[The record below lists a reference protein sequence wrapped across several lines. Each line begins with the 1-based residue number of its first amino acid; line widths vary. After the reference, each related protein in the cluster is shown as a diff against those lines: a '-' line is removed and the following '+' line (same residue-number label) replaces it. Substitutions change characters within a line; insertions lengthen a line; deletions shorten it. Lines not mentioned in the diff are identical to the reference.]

1 MDEDRMYQVLND
13 VFKHK
18 QFKSD
23 LQRKAI
29 ETIIKGKQ
37 DVFISMPTGSGKSL
51 CFQLPGM
58 YKPGISVVVSP
69 LLALIED
76 QIDHLRNIG
85 IRAVTINSKQT
96 MTERNRITT
105 DLNRP
110 KPKTRFLYITPE
122 QASTAFLQQHLYS
135 LNHADLLN
143 YFIIDEAHCVSQ
155 WGHDFRPDYLKL
167 GQLRANKIPNVP
179 CIALTAT
186 ATAQVTKDI
195 VKSLALRKPYASFK
209 TSCFRPNLFY
219 EVRMKETLDD
229 PFKDVLD
236 YVCAKFGEPPDNNSW
251 NDNGAGIIY
260 CRTRDTC
267 DELAVRFQKSGI
279 PTKAYHA
286 GLREVDR
293 LQIQIDWM
301 EGRIP
306 LITATISFGMGI
318 DKHNV
323 RLVVHWTLPKT
334 MSGYYQESGR
344 AGRDG
349 QPSYCCLYYSRR
361 DRDAISFLLKQEATK
376 RNARNQ
382 ENCMRKSAETNFEI
396 MVKYCELPRCRH
408 RVIAEYFGDEKP
420 NCQKQCDYCKNA
432 KYADKQVQ
440 NLLQGSYGKWCRN
453 EYGSTRMV
461 KEPTEPDVELYGG
474 GRLGQQKDSKDYYG
488 EEDSDENSDDENDNN
503 RSQRKNLIL
512 NELKRRKPAPSIV
525 QEEEDDTPVIPADCP
540 LRDPSSDRIPRLNFQ
555 IRMYCFE
562 KLKSALCNNFN
573 KYFADVPHKLRD
585 GEFQVPICCADLE
598 FEVFKASKFANLYK
612 AGIFKK
618 EFEIKKLTECKNLHS
633 SLKPLWAP
641 DSSGISSDEDRKGPV
656 KNKKILA
663 KDTSSSDEQKHR
675 GSTPRK
681 EKDKNTVDTR
691 QNELTSCLTV
701 PNSDEEESDSHYT
714 AANEDEQ
721 MEEEISELEEE
732 NQAESPL
739 LFDDPESTGLTTTD
753 EDEEVELAL
762 FTPLNS
768 VLSRSSK
775 QFSKFKKSSSKHS
788 KKNDS
793 KGTNSS
799 SSAENFNNSFQ
810 EALNSSESPKTS
822 KKPSKHKH
830 SSSSPSKKSADSS
843 KASSSKTS
851 SKTAAKILKD
861 EKKESSSKIPGK
873 LSNSISLIS
882 DEDENTKSVPV
893 KKLASSIGKHGEPFH
908 RKSEKHVQKS
918 STKAKHTKRGE
929 EDFSSTGLTSDED
942 DKITEAVLVK
952 SPVPVFKKEDN
963 FHEKLEKAT
972 KVSELGLVKK
982 DKRFDEDFHSTGL
995 TSDEEDKATE
1005 KVLGNSPELVIKKDC
1020 FNRKLEE
1027 SVSPTKSP
1035 SRTKKEK
1042 RSEKRSSSEKR
1053 SKHKKLPDEN
1063 LTRDSHSSK
1072 VKENKTVVME
1082 TEFVASSPSPSLS
1095 SPSSYKVN
1103 KHKIQ
1108 EKDPLKHKHKRRKT
1122 ESSHL
1127 QNVISSIE
1135 EKMSSSEE
1143 KKGKELEGCMKPKEF
1158 HKKVIVFDHQ
1168 GTSDVPKSK
1177 SRRRQSRWDEPTNE
1191 ATNKTNSANVNQK
1204 QKENGALFPD
1214 STTEAV
1220 IVERSSV
1227 IPPPDDSWMEVVRQE
1242 KKKSSGVRFEENTS
1256 NTDSSHKVIVQE
1268 EECGANVQKNSS
1280 CSSSNNTG
1288 STNPNSHEMKKAAN
1302 LIVHY
1307 LNPYYKNGKFAS
1319 RELFKMV
1326 AKLLTQRFVKQ
1337 SNSNAENAKEIAKKL
1352 ATNYFRRHPLIS
1364 SAEDVSDMET

>member
-76 QIDHLRNIG
+76 QIDHLRNLG

-110 KPKTRFLYITPE
+110 KPKARFLYITPE

-135 LNHADLLN
+135 LNHANLLN

-229 PFKDVLD
+229 PFKDILD
-236 YVCAKFGEPPDNNSW
+236 YVCTKFGEPPDNNIW
-251 NDNGAGIIY
+251 NENGAGIIY

-293 LQIQIDWM
+293 LQIQVDWM

-323 RLVVHWTLPKT
+323 RFVVHWTLPKT

-361 DRDAISFLLKQEATK
+361 DRDAISFLLKQEATR

-420 NCQKQCDYCKNA
+420 NCQKQCDYCKNSR
-432 KYADKQVQ
+432 YADKQVQ

-461 KEPTEPDVELYGG
+461 KESTEPDEELYGG
-474 GRLGQQKDSKDYYG
+474 GRLGQQKDFKEYYG
-488 EEDSDENSDDENDNN
+488 EESGENSDNENENN
-503 RSQRKNLIL
+503 KKQCKNFIL
-512 NELKRRKPAPSIV
+512 NELKKRKTAPSIV
-525 QEEEDDTPVIPADCP
+525 HEEEDDTPVIPADCP
-540 LRDPSSDRIPRLNFQ
+540 LRDPSNDRIPRLNFQ

-612 AGIFKK
+612 AAIFKK

-656 KNKKILA
+656 KNKKTLA

-675 GSTPRK
+675 SSTPRK
-681 EKDKNTVDTR
+681 EKDKHTVETT
-691 QNELTSCLTV
+691 QNESTSCLTDQS
-701 PNSDEEESDSHYT
+701 SDEEKSDSYYIAST
-714 AANEDEQ
+714 EDQ
-721 MEEEISELEEE
+721 QVEEEISELEEE
-732 NQAESPL
+732 NMTESPL
-739 LFDDPESTGLTTTD
+739 LVDDPESTGLTTTD
-753 EDEEVELAL
+753 EEEDVEVELAL

-768 VLSRSSK
+768 VLCQSSK
-775 QFSKFKKSSSKHS
+775 QFSEFKKISSKHS
-788 KKNDS
+788 KKKDS
-793 KGTNSS
+793 KSTKS
-799 SSAENFNNSFQ
+799 SSAAENFSNSFQ
-810 EALNSSESPKTS
+810 EALNSPESYKTS

-830 SSSSPSKKSADSS
+830 SSSPSKKSPDSS

-851 SKTAAKILKD
+851 SKTTARILKD
-861 EKKESSSKIPGK
+861 EKKESSIKIPDK
-873 LSNSISLIS
+873 LSNSIILIS
-882 DEDENTKSVPV
+882 DEDEYTESVPV
-893 KKLASSIGKHGEPFH
+893 KKPTSSFGKHEEPFH
-908 RKSEKHVQKS
+908 RKSEKHVRKS
-918 STKAKHTKRGE
+918 STKAKHAKRVE
-929 EDFSSTGLTSDED
+929 EYFSSTGLTSDED
-942 DKITEAVLVK
+942 DKITETVLVK

-972 KVSELGLVKK
+972 KVSELLSRVKK
-982 DKRFDEDFHSTGL
+982 DKRFDKDLNSSGL
-995 TSDEEDKATE
+995 TSDEDDKAAE

-1020 FNRKLEE
+1020 FNRKLAE
-1027 SVSPTKSP
+1027 SVSPIKSP

-1042 RSEKRSSSEKR
+1042 GSEKRSSSEKK
-1053 SKHKKLPDEN
+1053 SKHKRLLDDN
-1063 LTRDSHSSK
+1063 LTKDSHSSK
-1072 VKENKTVVME
+1072 VKENKTDVME
-1082 TEFVASSPSPSLS
+1082 TEFVASSSPSLS

-1103 KHKIQ
+1103 KHKIK
-1108 EKDPLKHKHKRRKT
+1108 EKDPLKHKHKRQKT
-1122 ESSHL
+1122 ESSHF
-1127 QNVISSIE
+1127 QNVVSSIE
-1135 EKMSSSEE
+1135 EQMSSSEE
-1143 KKGKELEGCMKPKEF
+1143 KKGKELEVSMKPKEF

-1168 GTSDVPKSK
+1168 GTSNVPKTNSK
-1177 SRRRQSRWDEPTNE
+1177 RKQSRWDEPTNE
-1191 ATNKTNSANVNQK
+1191 TTNKTDSENVNQR
-1204 QKENGALFPD
+1204 ENGTLFPD
-1214 STTEAV
+1214 STTTEAV
-1220 IVERSSV
+1220 IVERTTV
-1227 IPPPDDSWMEVVRQE
+1227 IPPDDGWMEVVR
-1242 KKKSSGVRFEENTS
+1242 KNKKSSGAKFEGNLS
-1256 NTDSSHKVIVQE
+1256 NTDLSHKVIVQE
-1268 EECGANVQKNSS
+1268 KECSAKVQKNLS

-1288 STNPNSHEMKKAAN
+1288 STIPNSHEMKKAAN

-1326 AKLLTQRFVKQ
+1326 AKLLTQRFVRQ
-1337 SNSNAENAKEIAKKL
+1337 SNTNAENAKEIAKKL
-1352 ATNYFRRHPLIS
+1352 TSNYFRRHSLVT